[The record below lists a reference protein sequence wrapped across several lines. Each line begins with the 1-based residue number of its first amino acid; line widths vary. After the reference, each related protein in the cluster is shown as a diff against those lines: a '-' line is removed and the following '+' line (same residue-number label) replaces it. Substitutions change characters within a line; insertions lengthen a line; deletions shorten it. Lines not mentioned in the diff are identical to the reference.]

1 MPGDRTRGREREI
14 AERMR
19 KFRGLMDTF
28 AVSIVIVIF
37 QVYVCVK
44 LSKLYPLNT
53 CSLLYVNIAQ

>member
-28 AVSIVIVIF
+28 TVSIVIVIS
-37 QVYVCVK
+37 QVYVYVK

-53 CSLLYVNIAQ
+53 CSLL